1 MKPHDPPPLANPCSC
16 PFPFQGPFATAR
28 RLHPL
33 AGKDERSRICCGCR
47 GKINEWYFARLNY
60 LLRGFAI
67 LPRILSSGSCL
78 IVLLNALAK
87 YFGYLRCLLSA
98 SSFCVNNLWIL
109 ARLLFCI
116 IYGFIICLFAATK
129 RGVSAGKDFVLI
141 LIKSTD
147 RRTSA

>member
-1 MKPHDPPPLANPCSC
+1 MTHHHWPTHARAHSHSKDHLQPPDDFIHLLGKMRGRESVVV
-16 PFPFQGPFATAR
+16 
-28 RLHPL
+28 
-33 AGKDERSRICCGCR
+33 AG
-47 GKINEWYFARLNY
+47 GKSMNDISFMRLNY

-116 IYGFIICLFAATK
+116 IYGFIICLFAATE
-129 RGVSAGKDFVLI
+129 RGVAAGKDFVLI